1 MVMKRKIGTVVD
13 DALYREV
20 KMLAAQERRRI
31 ADVVQCALS
40 DYVKRSKRVRHGR
53 AGLARLL
60 ERDPLKV
67 TDEQFRE
74 VMEADFFDQ

>member
-1 MVMKRKIGTVVD
+1 MKRKIGTVVD
-13 DALYREV
+13 DALYQDV

-31 ADVVQCALS
+31 AEVVRRALS
-40 DYVKRSKRVRHGR
+40 DYVKRRKRVRRGKT
-53 AGLARLL
+53 GLARLL